1 MCSSDLDNT
10 TDASGNTVLANSQ
23 RLGGFTT
30 ADAALGYRSNS
41 GPWGAKGYSISLDV
55 NNLFDVHK
63 LIAYAGSQSVS
74 GTPLY
79 FGLAGRGVFLDL
91 SIKL

>member
-1 MCSSDLDNT
+1 
-10 TDASGNTVLANSQ
+10 
-23 RLGGFTT
+23 
-30 ADAALGYRSNS
+30 
-41 GPWGAKGYSISLDV
+41 V